1 MPLLQAGPRTGPA
14 ILLIVGFAN
23 SGKTRLMTRLIE
35 VLSLRGFRVGA
46 VKHHGHTVANGVRP
60 DFEMDQPGKDT
71 WKYRQAGAK
80 AAVISSRS
88 GIGMVREVDHDHEPA
103 ELTHL
108 MPDMDIV
115 LVEGYKRSDHPK
127 IEVFRPENG
136 KPPACR
142 YDGHLMAVVCD
153 TPLDWGVPR
162 FGTDA
167 VAELADFILH
177 HLKLSV

>member
-1 MPLLQAGPRTGPA
+1 MTLSRTGPA
-14 ILLIVGFAN
+14 IMLIVGFAN

-35 VLSLRGFRVGA
+35 VLSLRGLRVGA
-46 VKHHGHTVANGVRP
+46 VKHHGHNAPSAVRS

-71 WKYRQAGAK
+71 WKYRQAGAR
-80 AAVISSRS
+80 AAVISSRF
-88 GIGMVREVDHDHEPA
+88 GIGIILDVDHDHELS
-103 ELTHL
+103 ELIGL

-115 LVEGYKRSDHPK
+115 LAEGYKRSDHPK

-142 YDGHLMAVVCD
+142 YDRNLIAVVSD
-153 TPLDWGVPR
+153 TPLEWDVPQ

-167 VAELADFILH
+167 ATELADFIMH
-177 HLKLSV
+177 HLKLTA